1 MTSRT
6 GKGIGAPL
14 ARKEDRRHLHGR
26 GQFVSDIRLPGM
38 LEVAF
43 VRSPVAHGAIKNID
57 VPQEHAR
64 KVFTAR
70 DFPTLKPIVAVTKIE
85 GFKHSEHPALATDRV
100 RFAGEP
106 IAIAIGATRSEA
118 EDVADAVSVDI
129 EELPAVV
136 DMLEALKPGAPL
148 VREEWGDNVFVQRE
162 NEYGDLEA
170 ARKSAA
176 VTVKRE
182 YRMHRQSAVP
192 LEGRAILAA
201 WNDRLE
207 ELTVY
212 TGSQSPHQ
220 TRVGLAQVLGI
231 EERQLRLVSP
241 DMGGGFGSKRVLYPE
256 EVMIAALAL
265 KLKRPVRWLDDKR
278 EHILSAIHA
287 REHHHRVTAYA
298 DAKGRILGLDVEIYV
313 DAGAYSHWP
322 NGPAMES
329 GMAAR
334 NIPGPYTLPAYR
346 VRSHTV
352 ATNKSPIG
360 AYRGVARPA
369 ACFTIERTIDE
380 VAHAVG
386 REPHVV
392 RMENMVPASAMPYR
406 NITNLHFDTGD
417 YAESVRRCAELI
429 GFEAVRA
436 QQKRAEAKGR
446 FGIGAD
452 GRLIGV
458 GFASFTEQT
467 AHGRGEW
474 VSRGVPVIPGWESA
488 TARMMSDGSLMLMV
502 GIVSHGQGMETSL
515 AQIAHEELGVDPA
528 KVSVRHGDTQVSAF
542 GMGTFASRSIVMSGG
557 AVAKACRA
565 LKAKTAAIA
574 SHVLRC
580 NESELRFA
588 DCAVH
593 GPEGSLTFADIGRIA
608 HLRQEQ
614 LPPGVE
620 PLLEV
625 TATYEP
631 KVDKGVFTYAT
642 QAAVVAVDPDT
653 GQVEILDYAVVED
666 CGTVVNPLI
675 VDGQIVGGI
684 AQGIGT
690 ALYEEIP
697 FNEGGQPLATT
708 LADYLL
714 PGAPEIPAIR
724 IGHMSTPTPHT
735 EYGMK
740 GMGEGG
746 AISPP
751 AAIANAIRDALLS
764 IGAEVNETPMTPKRV
779 RAAIEFALS
788 RKPDL
793 VTA

>member
-1 MTSRT
+1 MEKK
-6 GKGIGAPL
+6 GKGVGAAL
-14 ARKEDRRHLHGR
+14 RRKEDQRHLHGR

-43 VRSPVAHGAIKNID
+43 VRSPVAHGIVRSIEAQKG
-57 VPQEHAR
+57 

-70 DFPTLKPIVAVTKIE
+70 DFPTLKPIVAVTKME
-85 GFKHSEHPALATDRV
+85 GFKSSEHPPLATDRV

-106 IAIAIGATRSEA
+106 IAMAAGETRSEA
-118 EDVADAVSVDI
+118 EDLAELVSLDI
-129 EELPAVV
+129 QELPAVV

-148 VREEWGDNVFVQRE
+148 VREEWGDNLFVQRD
-162 NEYGDLEA
+162 NVYGDLEA
-170 ARKSAA
+170 ARRSAA
-176 VTVKRE
+176 VTVTRE
-182 YRMHRQSAVP
+182 YRMNRQSAVP
-192 LEGRAILAA
+192 LEGRATLAV

-256 EVMIAALAL
+256 EVMVAALAL

-287 REHHHRVTAYA
+287 REHHHKVTAYA
-298 DAKGRILGLDVEIYV
+298 DSKGKILGLDVQVYV

-329 GMAAR
+329 GMAMR
-334 NIPGPYTLPAYR
+334 NIPGPYTIPAYR
-346 VRSHTV
+346 CRSYTV

-386 REPHVV
+386 REAHVV
-392 RMENMVPASAMPYR
+392 RMENMVPAAAMPYR
-406 NITNLHFDTGD
+406 NVTNLHYDTGD

-429 GFEAVRA
+429 GFESIRLR
-436 QQKRAEAKGR
+436 QKRGER
-446 FGIGAD
+446 D

-467 AHGRGEW
+467 AHGRSEW

-515 AQIAHEELGVDPA
+515 AQIAHEELGVDPM
-528 KVSVRHGDTQVSAF
+528 KISVRHGDTQVSAF

-565 LKAKTAAIA
+565 LKAKMAAIA
-574 SHVLRC
+574 AHALKC
-580 NESELRFA
+580 PLEDLRFS
-588 DCAVH
+588 DC
-593 GPEGSLTFADIGRIA
+593 EIKSKNGSIGFAEIGRIA

-642 QAAVVAVDPDT
+642 QAAVVTVDPDT
-653 GQVEILDYAVVED
+653 GKVEILDYAVVED

-697 FNEGGQPLATT
+697 FNEAGQPLATT

-714 PGAPEIPAIR
+714 PGAPEIPPIK

-751 AAIANAIRDALLS
+751 AAIANAIRDALLKL
-764 IGAEVNETPMTPKRV
+764 GAEVNETPMTPKRV
-779 RAAIEFALS
+779 RAAIAVALS
-788 RKPDL
+788 KKPEPI
-793 VTA
+793 TA

>member
-1 MTSRT
+1 VTEKQ
-6 GKGIGAPL
+6 GKGVGAAL
-14 ARKEDRRHLHGR
+14 RRKEDRRHLHGR
-26 GQFVSDIRLPGM
+26 GQFVSDIHFPGT

-43 VRSPVAHGAIKNID
+43 VRSPVAHGIVRSI
-57 VPQEHAR
+57 EAR
-64 KVFTAR
+64 TGTVFTAK
-70 DFPTLKPIVAVTKIE
+70 DFPTLKPIVAVTKME
-85 GFKHSEHPALATDRV
+85 GFKSSEHPALATDRV

-106 IAIAIGATRSEA
+106 VAMAVGETRGHA
-118 EDVADAVSVDI
+118 EDIAEAVSLEI

-136 DMLEALKPGAPL
+136 DMLEALKPGAAL
-148 VREEWGDNVFVQRE
+148 VHEAWGDNLYLQRE

-170 ARKSAA
+170 ARRNAA
-176 VTVKRE
+176 VTVTRE
-182 YRMHRQSAVP
+182 YRMNRQSAVP
-192 LEGRAILAA
+192 LEGRATLAV

-256 EVMIAALAL
+256 EVMVAALAL

-287 REHHHRVTAYA
+287 REHRHKVTAYA
-298 DAKGRILGLDVEIYV
+298 DAKGKILGLDVQVHV

-334 NIPGPYTLPAYR
+334 NIPGPYTIAAYR
-346 VRSHTV
+346 CRSYTV

-386 REPHVV
+386 REAHVV

-406 NITNLHFDTGD
+406 NVTNLHFDTGD

-429 GFEAVRA
+429 GFESIRTR
-436 QQKRAEAKGR
+436 QERGER
-446 FGIGAD
+446 D

-515 AQIAHEELGVDPA
+515 AQIAHQELGVDPM

-565 LKAKTAAIA
+565 LKAKMAAIA
-574 SHVLRC
+574 AHALKCSQSDLHFLDSSVKGKGD
-580 NESELRFA
+580 SISFA
-588 DCAVH
+588 
-593 GPEGSLTFADIGRIA
+593 EIGRIA

-631 KVDKGVFTYAT
+631 KVDRGVFTYAT

-653 GQVEILDYAVVED
+653 GKVEILDYAVVED

-751 AAIANAIRDALLS
+751 AAIANAIRDALLE
-764 IGAEVNETPMTPKRV
+764 IGAEVNETPMTPRRV
-779 RAAIEFALS
+779 RAAIEAALS
-788 RKPDL
+788 RKTEP

>member
-1 MTSRT
+1 
-6 GKGIGAPL
+6 
-14 ARKEDRRHLHGR
+14 
-26 GQFVSDIRLPGM
+26 
-38 LEVAF
+38 
-43 VRSPVAHGAIKNID
+43 
-57 VPQEHAR
+57 
-64 KVFTAR
+64 
-70 DFPTLKPIVAVTKIE
+70 
-85 GFKHSEHPALATDRV
+85 
-100 RFAGEP
+100 
-106 IAIAIGATRSEA
+106 
-118 EDVADAVSVDI
+118 
-129 EELPAVV
+129 
-136 DMLEALKPGAPL
+136 
-148 VREEWGDNVFVQRE
+148 
-162 NEYGDLEA
+162 
-170 ARKSAA
+170 
-176 VTVKRE
+176 
-182 YRMHRQSAVP
+182 
-192 LEGRAILAA
+192 
-201 WNDRLE
+201 
-207 ELTVY
+207 
-212 TGSQSPHQ
+212 
-220 TRVGLAQVLGI
+220 
-231 EERQLRLVSP
+231 
-241 DMGGGFGSKRVLYPE
+241 
-256 EVMIAALAL
+256 
-265 KLKRPVRWLDDKR
+265 
-278 EHILSAIHA
+278 
-287 REHHHRVTAYA
+287 
-298 DAKGRILGLDVEIYV
+298 
-313 DAGAYSHWP
+313 
-322 NGPAMES
+322 MES

-334 NIPGPYTLPAYR
+334 NIPGPYTIPAYR
-346 VRSHTV
+346 CRSYTV

-369 ACFTIERTIDE
+369 ACFTIERTVDE

-386 REPHVV
+386 REAHVV

-406 NITNLHFDTGD
+406 NVTNLHFDTGD
-417 YAESVRRCAELI
+417 YAESVRRAAALI
-429 GFEAVRA
+429 GFEAVRER
-436 QQKRAEAKGR
+436 QKRGER
-446 FGIGAD
+446 D

-515 AQIAHEELGVDPA
+515 AQIAHEELGVDPM

-542 GMGTFASRSIVMSGG
+542 GMGTFASRSMVMSGG
-557 AVAKACRA
+557 AVAKACRM
-565 LKAKTAAIA
+565 LRAKIAAIA
-574 SHVLRC
+574 AHALRC
-580 NESELRFA
+580 SPEDLRFSS
-588 DCAVH
+588 CEV
-593 GPEGSLTFADIGRIA
+593 EGGSGSISFAEIGRIA

-631 KVDKGVFTYAT
+631 KVDRGVFTYAT
-642 QAAVVAVDPDT
+642 QAAVVAVDPHT
-653 GQVEILDYAVVED
+653 GKVEILDYAVVED

-697 FNEGGQPLATT
+697 FSESGQPLATT

-751 AAIANAIRDALLS
+751 AAIANAIRDALLKV
-764 IGAEVNETPMTPKRV
+764 GAEVNETPMTPRRV
-779 RAAIEFALS
+779 RAAIEVALS
-788 RKPDL
+788 KKTEP